1 LTNLIGSQEVSA
13 FTEVTKDKK
22 NPTLEGRTHSFQMKA
37 RKMMTYDAFS
47 KLQKEKPLETNLMD
61 KNLTAKLKQ
70 DIVNPPFYDNIAD
83 I

>member
-1 LTNLIGSQEVSA
+1 
-13 FTEVTKDKK
+13 
-22 NPTLEGRTHSFQMKA
+22 MKA